1 MYLRT
6 VTAKGK
12 KYVQLAHNI
21 RDPQT
26 RVTKPQILY
35 SFGRA
40 DQLDLDALRRLVR
53 SIARFLEP
61 EEVSQIEERLDV
73 DIAFDYRGSRRLGG
87 LWFLD
92 ALWKKLGIAP
102 ALKRL
107 LTDRRFCTPVERLI
121 FALVANRAL
130 APSSKLAL
138 EHWVAHEVFIEGL
151 ARVEVHQ
158 LYRAM
163 DFLLEAAD
171 EIQHNVF
178 FSVAH
183 LFNLECDLIFLDTTT
198 TYFEVEGEDP
208 DQLAQDGQTV
218 TAEGLRKRGHSKD
231 GRSGLAQVVI
241 GWAVT
246 RGGIPV
252 RCWVWPG
259 NTVDQTLVEEVKRD
273 LNGWRLGR
281 IITVLDTGFNSEE
294 NRRVL
299 QGAGDHYIIGEKLR
313 AGQQALPAEALR
325 RGGKYK
331 QLEGGLQIKEVIVGG
346 DGPSRQRFVVVRN
359 PQEAER
365 DRRKRDDIVA
375 EVERRLEGLR
385 QLEGEPHRKAAC
397 KLRAHPTFGR
407 YLRQTKTGKL
417 RLNKGKIRQEEQ
429 LDGKFLIRVSDDGLP
444 AEDAVLG
451 YKGLWQIERVFRD
464 LKHVVDIRPV
474 YQRLEDRIR
483 AHVLLCWLAMLLIR
497 VAENESGWT
506 WHRMLQELGKLEVG
520 IHRTRSGEVWQ
531 TNRPTGELEALF
543 KALELKLPPRYLALP
558 ALRHR
563 PA

>member
-26 RVTKPQILY
+26 GVTKPQILY

-40 DQLDLDALRRLVR
+40 DRLDLDALRRLIR

-61 EEVSQIEERLDV
+61 EEVSQIEERLDL
-73 DIAFDYRGSRRLGG
+73 DIAFDYLGSRRLGG
-87 LWFLD
+87 PWFLD
-92 ALWKKLGIAP
+92 ALWKRLGIAQ

-107 LTDRRFCTPVERLI
+107 LVDRRFRTPVERLI
-121 FALVANRAL
+121 FAMTANRAL

-138 EHWVAHEVFIEGL
+138 EQWVAHEVFIEGL
-151 ARVEVHQ
+151 PEVDVHQ

-171 EIQHNVF
+171 EIQHDVF

-183 LFNLECDLIFLDTTT
+183 LFNLECDLIFFDTTT
-198 TYFEVEGEDP
+198 TYFEIDGEDE
-208 DQLAQDGQTV
+208 DQLAEDGQAV
-218 TAEGLRKRGHSKD
+218 AAEGLRKRGYSKD

-259 NTVDQTLVEEVKRD
+259 NTMDQTLVEEVKGD

-281 IITVLDTGFNSEE
+281 IVTVLDAGFNSVE

-313 AGQQALPAEALR
+313 SGKQALPVEALR

-331 QLEGGLQIKEVIVGG
+331 QLEGDLQVKEVTVGG
-346 DGPSRQRFVVVRN
+346 DGPARQRFVVVRN
-359 PQEAER
+359 PREAER
-365 DRRKRDDIVA
+365 DRKKRDEIVA
-375 EVERRLEGLR
+375 EVERRLEELR
-385 QLEGEPHRKAAC
+385 QLAGEPHKKAAC
-397 KLRAHPTFGR
+397 ELRAHPTFGR
-407 YLRQTKTGKL
+407 YIRQTKRGEL
-417 RLNKGKIRQEEQ
+417 RLNRAKIRQEEK
-429 LDGKFLIRVSDDGLP
+429 LDGKFLIRVSDDGMP

-474 YQRLEDRIR
+474 YHRLEDRIR

-497 VAENESGWT
+497 VAENESDWT
-506 WHRMLQELGKLEVG
+506 WHQMQQELGRLEVG

-531 TNRPTGELEALF
+531 RNHPTEELEALF
-543 KALELKLPPRYLALP
+543 KALELKLPPRYLAIPTPQRQP
-558 ALRHR
+558 A
-563 PA
+563 